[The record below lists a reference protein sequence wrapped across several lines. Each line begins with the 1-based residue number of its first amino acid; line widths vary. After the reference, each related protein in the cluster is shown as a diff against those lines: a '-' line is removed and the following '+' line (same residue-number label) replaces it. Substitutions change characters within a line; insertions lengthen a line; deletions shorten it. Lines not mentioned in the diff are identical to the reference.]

1 MLAKVINIKKSGLVS
16 AKKVLAYLGRDQLD
30 QADELA
36 QFGPPQMGTI
46 NDDGLI
52 NSPEDRETMAEYWD
66 GLTRSSGSKS
76 NPLYHVSINWQEGEH
91 PTAEQAEKACMHVM
105 KALGFD
111 ECTAAWALHK
121 DTDNDHVHL
130 VVNRVSPT
138 SPHKVVPVP
147 GWDFLTLDK
156 SMRELEIEQGWAHSN
171 GPWIAIDVEGKTE
184 IIRMSRA
191 ERRKRG
197 LLQEGDSV
205 KLTQAAIRAE
215 LNTTEESFQR
225 WVSKDPARVLK
236 NVLETAPT
244 WQKVHD
250 AMAEQGLQLTP
261 KGSGMVVTT
270 TLANG
275 QVMAAKASQLGRFAT
290 KSNLEKVLGP
300 YIPPAAATK
309 IRSGRYEDSLMPRE
323 GPVSDEQRL
332 LRRKERAEAREELLK
347 RYKAE
352 QIAIKEERK
361 GLRLTLKAAHLEERG
376 QMALRNKVQRLAVRA
391 NARKQGVNI
400 SVALSLWA
408 FDAAKEREAMQQRHA
423 KERDALNPKVKRTE
437 VFRDWLEKN
446 ALHGDEA
453 AQAALRGIKYREQ
466 REKKKLQ
473 AAIEGEEIEDVLHK
487 MTLTGLSA
495 EIDAKR
501 QRVIYK
507 STAGVKKF
515 TDTGPRIEMHDKSAN
530 SLEAALRLAAQK
542 YGGRVELTG
551 SAEFRIR
558 AASMANQLGIK
569 VVNADLQNI
578 GRNSGQAVP
587 QQRGGQRN
595 KKDPGMSR

>member
-1 MLAKVINIKKSGLVS
+1 MLAKVINIKKSGPVS
-16 AKKVLAYLGRDQLD
+16 SKKVLAYLGRDQPD
-30 QADELA
+30 QAAELA

-52 NSPEDRETMAEYWD
+52 NSPEDRETMADYWD
-66 GLTRSSGSKS
+66 GLTRCSGSKS
-76 NPLYHVSINWQEGEH
+76 NPLYHVSLSWQEGEH
-91 PTAEQAEKACMHVM
+91 PTTEQAEKACLHVM
-105 KALGFD
+105 NALGFE
-111 ECTAAWALHK
+111 ECTAVWALHK

-130 VVNRVSPT
+130 VVNRVSPN
-138 SPHKVVPVP
+138 SPHKAIPVP

-156 SMRELEIEQGWAHSN
+156 SMREIELDQGWNHDN
-171 GPWIAIDVEGKTE
+171 GPWIAIDVEGKTQ

-191 ERRKRG
+191 ERRERG
-197 LLQEGDSV
+197 LLQEADSV
-205 KLTQAAIRAE
+205 KLTQAAVRSEI
-215 LNTTEESFQR
+215 NTTEESFQR
-225 WVSKDPARVLK
+225 WASKDPATALK
-236 NVLETAPT
+236 VALGNMPN
-244 WQKVHD
+244 WQKVHE
-250 AMAEQGLQLTP
+250 AMAEYGLAIMP

-270 TLANG
+270 TLDNG

-290 KSNLEKVLGP
+290 KSNLEKVLGS
-300 YIPPAAATK
+300 YIPPANTTQ
-309 IRSGRYEDSLMPRE
+309 IRSGRYEASLLPRS
-323 GPVSDEQRL
+323 GPVSDQQRL
-332 LRRKERAEAREELLK
+332 LRRKERADAREMMLQ

-352 QIAIKEERK
+352 QIAIKEERT
-361 GLRLTLKAAHLEERG
+361 GLRLVLKAKHLEERG
-376 QMALRNKVQRLAVRA
+376 ALSIQNKAQRLVVRA
-391 NARKQGVNI
+391 NAKTKGLKT

-408 FDAAKEREAMQQRHA
+408 FEAAKEREAMQIRHA
-423 KERDALNPKVKRTE
+423 KERDALNPKIKRTE

-446 ALHGDEA
+446 ALQGDEA

-473 AAIEGEEIEDVLHK
+473 AAIEGDELEDGLRK
-487 MTLTGLSA
+487 MTLDGLSA

-507 STAGVKKF
+507 SAAGVKSF

-558 AASMANQLGIK
+558 AAGVANRLGIK
-569 VVNADLQNI
+569 VVNQDLQGI
-578 GRNSGQAVP
+578 GVRRDRFAKGT
-587 QQRGGQRN
+587 R
-595 KKDPGMSR
+595 KDQGVGR